1 MTEFL
6 KEYVLDN
13 IENVTSLRYEDL
25 SKWNVGEA
33 VIKEAVNRWE
43 NMGFLNGIIEEEKK
57 EIIAVAF
64 DNISHDLLTENERVI
79 KIKKKYEFNCMPDDE
94 TKIGVNFDVI
104 VFPILRRV
112 ICKVDN
118 FSYDEFLTYLEKFSF
133 LAINYDG
140 YDFMGKCDIE
150 AEFCALLSLIIEN
163 YFNNKKNKK

>member
-6 KEYVLDN
+6 KEYVLDD
-13 IENVTSLRYEDL
+13 IKNVTSLRYEDL

-33 VIKEAVNRWE
+33 VIKEAINRWE
-43 NMGFLNGIIEEEKK
+43 RVGFLNDIKDVVKK

-64 DNISHDLLTENERVI
+64 DNMSHDLLTENERVI
-79 KIKKKYEFNCMPDDE
+79 NLKKRYEFNCMPDDE

-118 FSYDEFLTYLEKFSF
+118 FNYDEFLTCLEKFSF

-140 YDFMGKCDIE
+140 CDFMGKCDIE
-150 AEFCALLSLIIEN
+150 EEFCTLLSLIIEN